1 MRRKFQPVGH
11 FKAIA
16 APIARMFAPA
26 RFRKICREEKRALYI
41 APVEMARAALER
53 AIETWIEEHDY

>member
-16 APIARMFAPA
+16 APIARVFAPA
-26 RFRKICREEKRALYI
+26 EVSQNLQRGERRVYI
-41 APVEMARAALER
+41 TQAEMARAALER
-53 AIETWIEEHDY
+53 AIAQWIEEHDR